1 MYSRSFRPLLGFFI
15 SKSLQTLLLSCRL
28 AVFVPCWGSLFQNK
42 NARHYIMLAMCF
54 RPLLGFFISKYFND
68 VAHLICIV
76 VFVPC
81 WGSLFQNFSTI
92 PHKAESENRFR
103 PLLGFFI
110 SKSCPLHPRN
120 FVGFQTTLRRKSQS
134 RWKRLKKHLRK
145 FGKRWFFVHRRKIR
159 FSHYILPVIWEHF
172 ITISLRLR
180 IT

>member
-1 MYSRSFRPLLGFFI
+1 MRFSSPAGVLYFKIPTNPSF
-15 SKSLQTLLLSCRL
+15 
-28 AVFVPCWGSLFQNK
+28 
-42 NARHYIMLAMCF
+42 IMSSSSF

-110 SKSCPLHPRN
+110 SK
-120 FVGFQTTLRRKSQS
+120 
-134 RWKRLKKHLRK
+134 
-145 FGKRWFFVHRRKIR
+145 
-159 FSHYILPVIWEHF
+159 
-172 ITISLRLR
+172 
-180 IT
+180 